1 MFIGVNLQMH
11 TLAALLC
18 LCACALH
25 PAVSADVTSAAAD
38 DVNSCTAAAEDEVEL
53 LKQTLEQVSRQAIL
67 QQLFV
72 EERIRSDGDS
82 GLKQVRDSHV
92 RECNL
97 LPGVDT
103 SNLKT

>member
-1 MFIGVNLQMH
+1 MH

-25 PAVSADVTSAAAD
+25 PAVSADVTSAAVD
-38 DVNSCTAAAEDEVEL
+38 DVNSCTAADDEVEQ

-92 RECNL
+92 RECNCPL
-97 LPGVDT
+97 GVDA
-103 SNLKT
+103 SNVKT

>member
-11 TLAALLC
+11 ALAALLC

-25 PAVSADVTSAAAD
+25 PAVSDVTAAAAAD
-38 DVNSCTAAAEDEVEL
+38 DVNSCTAAADDEVEL

-92 RECNL
+92 RECNC
-97 LPGVDT
+97 PVGVDT
-103 SNLKT
+103 SNVKT

>member
-25 PAVSADVTSAAAD
+25 PAVSDVTAAAAAD
-38 DVNSCTAAAEDEVEL
+38 DVNSCTAADDEVEQ

-92 RECNL
+92 RECNCPL
-97 LPGVDT
+97 GVDA
-103 SNLKT
+103 SNVKT